1 LRVKVKQL
9 PSQVVDIFKAEIILP
24 SDQSKSIIEM
34 NLKNED
40 FFYYTMRDGK
50 KVKAKEDMKKFIDKI
65 HKALQ
70 AFQKNMNKDK

>member
-9 PSQVVDIFKAEIILP
+9 PSQVADIFKAEIILP

-50 KVKAKEDMKKFIDKI
+50 KVKAKEEMKKFMTKFTKLYKHFKRI
-65 HKALQ
+65 
-70 AFQKNMNKDK
+70 